1 MTSDSRLHTLGA
13 SSLLFH
19 LQKIAKECF
28 NVPNLKYLRE
38 KTGMTAFKLASEAD
52 VSLSTLNRMEN
63 GKSPVS
69 RRLVF
74 RVLNVLSDRLGYE
87 ISIEDVEG
95 LKVKEDA

>member
-1 MTSDSRLHTLGA
+1 
-13 SSLLFH
+13 
-19 LQKIAKECF
+19 
-28 NVPNLKYLRE
+28 
-38 KTGMTAFKLASEAD
+38 MTAFKLASEAD